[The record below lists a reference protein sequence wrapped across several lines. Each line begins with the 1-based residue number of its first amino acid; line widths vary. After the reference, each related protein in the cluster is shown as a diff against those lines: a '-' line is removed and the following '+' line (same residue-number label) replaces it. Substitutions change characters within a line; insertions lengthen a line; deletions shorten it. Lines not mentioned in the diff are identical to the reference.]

1 MSELSLYDR
10 YRKQLTKIA
19 DVSYSVSVLNW
30 DLEVCM
36 PEKGSNRRGQQMAA
50 LSGISHELFID
61 PEFGNL
67 LQKLSE
73 DKSLS
78 WKEYRNVKLSLKD
91 FEKKKKF
98 PSEFVEELSL
108 ATSDGFVKW
117 QQAKQHNRF
126 EIFAPALEKII
137 ELKRKECELSGY
149 TMHPY
154 DALLDSYEPGCKTK
168 DLENIFW
175 DVKTRLVP
183 FIKQVFNRPQNPDS
197 FMFQDFDR
205 GAQWDFGIELLRKIG
220 YDFEAGRQDI
230 STHPFTI
237 NFGSNDVRVTT
248 RINTNDLNEMI
259 WSTIHEGG
267 HALYEQGIP
276 DDEYGLPSGES
287 ISLGIHESQSRLWEN
302 NVGRSLAFWKA
313 NFPELQQLFP
323 NQLSKVSVQDFY
335 KAMNIVKPSLIRTN
349 ADELTYHFHILIR
362 FELEKMMLEKSVSV
376 NDLPK
381 LWNQKYKEYL
391 DLDVPDD
398 AQGILQDI
406 HWSHGSMGYFP
417 TYSIGSF
424 YAAQFFAKAKK
435 DIPELAHHIGEDE
448 MKKLLQWLRD
458 NIHAHGRT
466 YNSEETCVRVTG
478 EGLNF
483 NHFMEYARTK
493 YKDIYSF

>member
-10 YRKQLTKIA
+10 YRKHLAKIA

-36 PEKGSNRRGQQMAA
+36 PEKGSSRRGQQMAA
-50 LSGISHELFID
+50 LAGISHELFID

-78 WKEYRNVKLSLKD
+78 WKEYRNVKLSLRD
-91 FEKKKKF
+91 FDKKKKF
-98 PSEFVEELSL
+98 PAEFVEEMSL
-108 ATSDGFVKW
+108 ATSEGFVKW
-117 QQAKQHNRF
+117 QQAKQQNRF
-126 EIFAPALEKII
+126 EIFAPALEHII
-137 ELKRKECELSGY
+137 DLKRKECELTGY

-183 FIKQVFNRPQNPDS
+183 FIKQIFNRPQNQDA
-197 FMFQDFDR
+197 FMFQSFDK
-205 GAQWDFGIELLRKIG
+205 GAQWDFGIDLLRKIG

-230 STHPFTI
+230 SSHPFTI
-237 NFGSNDVRVTT
+237 NFGSKDVRVTT

-323 NQLSKVSVQDFY
+323 ENLSQVSVMDFY

-381 LWNQKYKEYL
+381 LWNQKYKEYM

-435 DIPELAHHIGEDE
+435 DIPELAHQIGDE
-448 MKKLLQWLRD
+448 EAKKLLQWLRD
-458 NIHAHGRT
+458 NIHVHGRT

-483 NHFMEYARTK
+483 NHFMEYARAK